1 MASNDHAATA
11 DESGD
16 LAAHKSTYAA
26 FVALTQIA
34 VALLLCI
41 VLCLVLWG
49 LEGHGFVALVGLIAA
64 SVAAVVGAVA
74 GYGWR
79 ALTPIILL
87 LGLASIVLK

>member
-11 DESGD
+11 DESRD

-26 FVALTQIA
+26 FVALVQIA
-34 VALLLCI
+34 VALLLCV

-49 LEGHGFVALVGLIAA
+49 LEGRGFVALVGLIVACA
-64 SVAAVVGAVA
+64 AAVVGAVA

>member
-1 MASNDHAATA
+1 MASSDHAAIA
-11 DESGD
+11 DELGD

-49 LEGHGFVALVGLIAA
+49 LEGHGVVALVGLIVACA
-64 SVAAVVGAVA
+64 AAVVGAVA